1 MLARQDLFRDANLP
15 SMFEVERT
23 EFNYNNQLIGMADEN
38 DIIGSASEI
47 IKGKLFCLTLYLL
60 MENLLE
66 EVK

>member
-1 MLARQDLFRDANLP
+1 MARLNLFRDANLP

-47 IKGKLFCLTLYLL
+47 IKGELFCLTLNIIVEKRLK
-60 MENLLE
+60 

>member
-1 MLARQDLFRDANLP
+1 
-15 SMFEVERT
+15 MFEVERT

-47 IKGKLFCLTLYLL
+47 IKGELFCLTLNIIVEKRLK
-60 MENLLE
+60 